1 MKLLVPTAGPEP
13 ARERADYILKIA
25 KNFGV
30 EVEVMHIAEP
40 GEDHTHG
47 NEALKI
53 FEEAGKRNEVKVNTH
68 LKEGKVVETL
78 SKFAEEEDI
87 GLIVMGASEGRIV
100 AQWIVTDVIQRS
112 NTPVVI
118 IPYGFSQIEVE

>member
-1 MKLLVPTAGPEP
+1 MKLLVPTSGPEP
-13 ARERADYILKIA
+13 ARERADYILSIA
-25 KNFGV
+25 KNFGA
-30 EVEVMHIAEP
+30 EVAVLHIAEP

-53 FEEAGKRNEVKVNTH
+53 FEEAGKRNEVPVTTH
-68 LKEGKVVETL
+68 LKEGKVVDIL
-78 SKFAEEEDI
+78 SSFAEEENV

-100 AQWIVTDVIQRS
+100 AQWIVTDVIERS
-112 NTPVVI
+112 NIPVVI